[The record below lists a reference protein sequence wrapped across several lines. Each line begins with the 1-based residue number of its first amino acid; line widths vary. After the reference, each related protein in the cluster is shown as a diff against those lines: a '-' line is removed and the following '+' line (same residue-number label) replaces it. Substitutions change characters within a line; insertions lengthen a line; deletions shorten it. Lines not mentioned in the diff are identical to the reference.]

1 MKYRMT
7 KRLLAALLCACLLVT
22 SLPLQALAAVDVT
35 KGNSAQENA
44 QLLQQLEALT
54 GGESEA
60 AAALA
65 TMRDLGLVNEN
76 GNLLQTRTVTLD
88 GQEMTLDQVCDYLE
102 TCKEEDLD
110 KMVEVDGTQVTLE
123 NLATMMAIEAEID
136 RVRETYFSGETPD
149 LTEEQQAALE
159 SLANQLETQGIT
171 LYNPDALTFPSGVD
185 HGARVSVQVSG
196 TDVTTNTDGSVTVP
210 NSAATLTATFSL
222 AAAAKTDV
230 TFQVRTLDGS
240 TVKGTNYTA
249 VEKTVTI
256 PTGETS
262 ATVEISLLKED
273 NTWTNDNLWSGDKVF
288 YLQANNITG
297 ALFAGDTHS
306 LTQAVRIQDTSISAD
321 SFLTSV
327 DTYAYDSGSDV
338 NVWTKIPGEYSFE
351 VYHDD
356 EKYFL
361 KHSVTQAK
369 MSWRVP
375 TLGISVGDNR
385 ETLMRPDT
393 VYYIDTG
400 VDAESRA
407 ATEQYHAIRMNGVI
421 QASSHVGYDLQNA
434 ELTDVNDFKAWESKV
449 SGFKFLSGSNKNTSL
464 SGELTWDL
472 PQDLSQRSEIAQTI
486 ADGEIEAANWIIAYP
501 AMNHNGFHSYSDLG
515 SISASATMYFY
526 DKLPPE
532 VESVTVD
539 TDSLYTAQDVVPVTA
554 TFAEAVK
561 VSGNETLVIND
572 KSCKV
577 QESAG
582 TITRTVTF
590 LYEVQAAESSSLK
603 IGNLSS
609 FTDVSGNSGTA
620 VNLNRTV
627 ADVIDT
633 NIPHWAALTNVTTDA
648 ENGAY
653 APGVTTGTLTVTL
666 HEDEDVRSWLTQA
679 GATDPND
686 KLEGAY
692 AEYSR
697 STVLGASMDGG
708 KTIIP
713 LYIAPDGG
721 QMVGKLEFP
730 VSTEDDVTHVVEFFE
745 LQDGNP
751 ITSGEGED
759 AKPVPFFGIYTSFV
773 AQQAVFLGEGDVT
786 FTTPAD
792 WPEDGQRV
800 FGDQLTAP
808 FTLSF
813 TVVDQE
819 ATWKDTSKVT
829 IRDSEGKLVDEDAH
843 FLWESSNPQVATI
856 NEKGEIT
863 ILTNGAVSFTL
874 TALNGNV
881 EKAPADPPQEATTYA
896 YTYATPEILV
906 GVGNSPFLTVPEY
919 LRTTT
924 VRGGQPA
931 TVLWSSNLTEKN
943 RDNAT
948 GEEEPDSVETTFTL
962 TLYNA
967 GQFDE
972 SAGGPNEDAQGEAL
986 DPVVSSMKD
995 VKSSALIPASK
1006 IPYANGQPYYVT
1018 ISATDNATGKP
1029 YTSWAKIEVQSPPAV
1044 VELARPSS
1052 LYITDEV
1059 GTLPLTW
1066 SLANFNGDGREFRLV
1081 ITNNTTSA
1089 VQGNDVNAENQSG
1102 SFTMNIA
1109 DVTNGYRDTYTVEVA
1124 AKNATD
1130 STWSYDSFVLYV
1142 YNRAALQQF
1151 VVDGED
1157 RTNGSAITLS
1167 NGEKEYIQKL
1177 IDSQN
1182 STAAQQ
1188 AVWDTGRDISLTADV
1203 SMDPDK
1209 PWLEVPDQFVWSA
1222 EDTTAAS
1229 GTGQTHAT
1237 LNYQQGALYED
1248 ITRYQRTSYG
1258 PTAEFR
1264 LSGLSDG
1271 TTKVTAE
1278 HVNTGTV
1285 AELIVNVDT
1294 LQDKLF
1300 LFQFTPAVETTL
1312 RYTNGDGVQKEAT
1325 SMADGRAAIYEENG
1339 IQGDVYL
1346 ESQQGD
1352 TEYFGTLYNENLVS
1366 SEKDSTQLELYPVN
1380 YMTLR
1385 KAAQVPIYLKKPDG
1399 TPYLGQVTVHGGVYL
1414 NDAYA
1419 PDARLDTDDGQ
1430 GYDGKEGYTV
1440 NLAQDNGAHTFVFD
1454 MTQFSTEGRNVSTEP
1469 VDASDNLQ
1477 FVFQMEA
1484 EGYAILAMKIGL
1496 FGQLSFQGAVRF
1508 LNAIGEAQAKVGYK
1522 IDFLGEVG
1530 IEFLIKFL
1538 FITYERVLWSQ
1549 KIEIP
1554 SIQDNN
1560 WTAIEKYWEEV
1571 QQGNSGNEYEIITPG
1586 ETQQASL
1593 AASQQPE
1600 LLAADSST
1608 GVALYGAPSTATLE
1622 RKASS
1627 WAGTASTAPMARRTT
1642 TSA

>member
-1 MKYRMT
+1 
-7 KRLLAALLCACLLVT
+7 
-22 SLPLQALAAVDVT
+22 
-35 KGNSAQENA
+35 
-44 QLLQQLEALT
+44 
-54 GGESEA
+54 
-60 AAALA
+60 
-65 TMRDLGLVNEN
+65 
-76 GNLLQTRTVTLD
+76 
-88 GQEMTLDQVCDYLE
+88 
-102 TCKEEDLD
+102 
-110 KMVEVDGTQVTLE
+110 
-123 NLATMMAIEAEID
+123 
-136 RVRETYFSGETPD
+136 
-149 LTEEQQAALE
+149 
-159 SLANQLETQGIT
+159 
-171 LYNPDALTFPSGVD
+171 
-185 HGARVSVQVSG
+185 
-196 TDVTTNTDGSVTVP
+196 
-210 NSAATLTATFSL
+210 
-222 AAAAKTDV
+222 
-230 TFQVRTLDGS
+230 
-240 TVKGTNYTA
+240 
-249 VEKTVTI
+249 
-256 PTGETS
+256 
-262 ATVEISLLKED
+262 
-273 NTWTNDNLWSGDKVF
+273 
-288 YLQANNITG
+288 
-297 ALFAGDTHS
+297 
-306 LTQAVRIQDTSISAD
+306 
-321 SFLTSV
+321 
-327 DTYAYDSGSDV
+327 
-338 NVWTKIPGEYSFE
+338 
-351 VYHDD
+351 
-356 EKYFL
+356 
-361 KHSVTQAK
+361 
-369 MSWRVP
+369 
-375 TLGISVGDNR
+375 
-385 ETLMRPDT
+385 
-393 VYYIDTG
+393 
-400 VDAESRA
+400 
-407 ATEQYHAIRMNGVI
+407 
-421 QASSHVGYDLQNA
+421 
-434 ELTDVNDFKAWESKV
+434 
-449 SGFKFLSGSNKNTSL
+449 
-464 SGELTWDL
+464 
-472 PQDLSQRSEIAQTI
+472 
-486 ADGEIEAANWIIAYP
+486 
-501 AMNHNGFHSYSDLG
+501 
-515 SISASATMYFY
+515 
-526 DKLPPE
+526 
-532 VESVTVD
+532 
-539 TDSLYTAQDVVPVTA
+539 
-554 TFAEAVK
+554 
-561 VSGNETLVIND
+561 
-572 KSCKV
+572 
-577 QESAG
+577 
-582 TITRTVTF
+582 
-590 LYEVQAAESSSLK
+590 
-603 IGNLSS
+603 
-609 FTDVSGNSGTA
+609 
-620 VNLNRTV
+620 
-627 ADVIDT
+627 
-633 NIPHWAALTNVTTDA
+633 
-648 ENGAY
+648 
-653 APGVTTGTLTVTL
+653 
-666 HEDEDVRSWLTQA
+666 
-679 GATDPND
+679 
-686 KLEGAY
+686 
-692 AEYSR
+692 
-697 STVLGASMDGG
+697 MDGG

-713 LYIAPDGG
+713 LYIAPDGS

-730 VSTEDDVTHVVEFFE
+730 VSTEESVTHVVEFFE

-773 AQQAVFLGEGDVT
+773 AQQAVILGEGGVT

-792 WPEDGQRV
+792 WPEDSQRV

-813 TVVDQE
+813 TVVDQS

-829 IRDSEGKLVDEDAH
+829 IRDSEGKLVNEDAH

-881 EKAPADPPQEATTYA
+881 EKTPADPPQEATTYA

-906 GVGNSPFLTVPEY
+906 GVGNSPFLTVPES

-948 GEEEPDSVETTFTL
+948 GVEEPDSVETTFTL
-962 TLYNA
+962 TLYKA

-972 SAGGPNEDAQGEAL
+972 SAGKPNEDAQGVAL

-995 VKSSALIPASK
+995 VKSSALIPADK
-1006 IPYANGQPYYVT
+1006 IPYANGEPYYVT
-1018 ISATDNATGKP
+1018 ISTTDNATGKP

-1059 GTLPLTW
+1059 DTLPLTW
-1066 SLANFNGDGREFRLV
+1066 SLANFNGDGKEFRLV

-1089 VQGNDVNAENQSG
+1089 VQGTGVNAENQSG

-1109 DVTNGYRDTYTVEVA
+1109 DVANEYRDTYTVEVA

-1142 YNRAALQQF
+1142 YDRAALQQL
-1151 VVDGED
+1151 VVDGKD
-1157 RTNGSAITLS
+1157 TANGSAITLS
-1167 NGEKEYIQKL
+1167 NGEKEYIQGL

-1209 PWLEVPDQFVWSA
+1209 PWLEVPDQFAWSA

-1325 SMADGRAAIYEENG
+1325 SMADGRAAIYEESG

-1419 PDARLDTDDGQ
+1419 PDARLDTDDG
-1430 GYDGKEGYTV
+1430 KEGYTV
-1440 NLAQDNGAHTFVFD
+1440 NLAQDNGAHTLDIVVTSGD
-1454 MTQFSTEGRNVSTEP
+1454 KTHTYRVEITRPSTGGGTGGGGSTRYPITVPEEDHGTVSVSP
-1469 VDASDNLQ
+1469 SRASSGQTVTITVTPD
-1477 FVFQMEA
+1477 
-1484 EGYAILAMKIGL
+1484 EGY
-1496 FGQLSFQGAVRF
+1496 
-1508 LNAIGEAQAKVGYK
+1508 KVGSVTVKRPNGSTVPVTGQGNGKY
-1522 IDFLGEVG
+1522 IFTMPSGGVTVDVT
-1530 IEFLIKFL
+1530 
-1538 FITYERVLWSQ
+1538 FIPEDWPFVDVTEDKWYYDAV
-1549 KIEIP
+1549 
-1554 SIQDNN
+1554 
-1560 WTAIEKYWEEV
+1560 AYV
-1571 QQGNSGNEYEIITPG
+1571 YQQGIMVGMSETTFEPNTTVNRTQVVQMLYNLEGQPQVSGDSGFSDIRDDQWYAKAVAWASANDVMAGYEDGTFRPTRAVTREEFAQILYNYAKCKG
-1586 ETQQASL
+1586 CGLSAS
-1593 AASQQPE
+1593 
-1600 LLAADSST
+1600 ADLGKFPDS
-1608 GVALYGAPSTATLE
+1608 GQV
-1622 RKASS
+1622 SS
-1627 WAGTASTAPMARRTT
+1627 WAETALGWANGNGLINGHDDGRLDPKGSTIRAQAASILMNFDKGFAQEG
-1642 TSA
+1642 

>member
-1 MKYRMT
+1 M
-7 KRLLAALLCACLLVT
+7 
-22 SLPLQALAAVDVT
+22 
-35 KGNSAQENA
+35 
-44 QLLQQLEALT
+44 
-54 GGESEA
+54 
-60 AAALA
+60 
-65 TMRDLGLVNEN
+65 
-76 GNLLQTRTVTLD
+76 
-88 GQEMTLDQVCDYLE
+88 
-102 TCKEEDLD
+102 
-110 KMVEVDGTQVTLE
+110 
-123 NLATMMAIEAEID
+123 
-136 RVRETYFSGETPD
+136 
-149 LTEEQQAALE
+149 
-159 SLANQLETQGIT
+159 
-171 LYNPDALTFPSGVD
+171 
-185 HGARVSVQVSG
+185 
-196 TDVTTNTDGSVTVP
+196 
-210 NSAATLTATFSL
+210 
-222 AAAAKTDV
+222 
-230 TFQVRTLDGS
+230 
-240 TVKGTNYTA
+240 
-249 VEKTVTI
+249 
-256 PTGETS
+256 
-262 ATVEISLLKED
+262 
-273 NTWTNDNLWSGDKVF
+273 
-288 YLQANNITG
+288 
-297 ALFAGDTHS
+297 
-306 LTQAVRIQDTSISAD
+306 
-321 SFLTSV
+321 
-327 DTYAYDSGSDV
+327 
-338 NVWTKIPGEYSFE
+338 
-351 VYHDD
+351 
-356 EKYFL
+356 
-361 KHSVTQAK
+361 
-369 MSWRVP
+369 
-375 TLGISVGDNR
+375 
-385 ETLMRPDT
+385 
-393 VYYIDTG
+393 
-400 VDAESRA
+400 
-407 ATEQYHAIRMNGVI
+407 
-421 QASSHVGYDLQNA
+421 
-434 ELTDVNDFKAWESKV
+434 
-449 SGFKFLSGSNKNTSL
+449 
-464 SGELTWDL
+464 
-472 PQDLSQRSEIAQTI
+472 
-486 ADGEIEAANWIIAYP
+486 
-501 AMNHNGFHSYSDLG
+501 
-515 SISASATMYFY
+515 
-526 DKLPPE
+526 
-532 VESVTVD
+532 
-539 TDSLYTAQDVVPVTA
+539 
-554 TFAEAVK
+554 
-561 VSGNETLVIND
+561 
-572 KSCKV
+572 
-577 QESAG
+577 
-582 TITRTVTF
+582 
-590 LYEVQAAESSSLK
+590 
-603 IGNLSS
+603 
-609 FTDVSGNSGTA
+609 

-666 HEDEDVRSWLTQA
+666 HEDEDVRSWLTQE

-692 AEYSR
+692 AEYAC

-713 LYIAPDGG
+713 LYIAPDGS
-721 QMVGKLEFP
+721 QMVGKLEFH
-730 VSTEDDVTHVVEFFE
+730 VSTEESVTHVVEFFE

-751 ITSGEGED
+751 ITSREGED
-759 AKPVPFFGIYTSFV
+759 AKLVPFFGIYTSFV

-792 WPEDGQRV
+792 WPEDSQRV

-813 TVVDQE
+813 TVVDQS

-881 EKAPADPPQEATTYA
+881 EKTPADPTADPPQEATTYA

-906 GVGNSPFLTVPEY
+906 GVGNSPFLTVPGS

-943 RDNAT
+943 RDNAA
-948 GEEEPDSVETTFTL
+948 GVEEPDSVETIFTL
-962 TLYNA
+962 TLYKA
-967 GQFDE
+967 GDFDE
-972 SAGGPNEDAQGEAL
+972 SAGGPIEGAQGEAL

-995 VKSSALIPASK
+995 VKSSALIPASM
-1006 IPYANGQPYYVT
+1006 IPYVDGQPYYVT
-1018 ISATDNATGKP
+1018 ISATDNATGKT

-1059 GTLPLTW
+1059 DTLPLTW
-1066 SLANFNGDGREFRLV
+1066 SLANFNGDGKEFRLV

-1089 VQGNDVNAENQSG
+1089 VQGNDVNAGNQSG

-1130 STWSYDSFVLYV
+1130 STWSYDSFVIYV
-1142 YNRAALQQF
+1142 YDRAALQQF

-1157 RTNGSAITLS
+1157 IANGSAITLS

-1209 PWLEVPDQFVWSA
+1209 PWLEVPDQFAWSA
-1222 EDTTAAS
+1222 EDTTTAS

-1312 RYTNGDGVQKEAT
+1312 RYTNGDGVQKEVT
-1325 SMADGRAAIYEENG
+1325 SMADGRAAIYEESG

-1385 KAAQVPIYLKKPDG
+1385 KAAQVPIYL
-1399 TPYLGQVTVHGGVYL
+1399 
-1414 NDAYA
+1414 
-1419 PDARLDTDDGQ
+1419 
-1430 GYDGKEGYTV
+1430 
-1440 NLAQDNGAHTFVFD
+1440 
-1454 MTQFSTEGRNVSTEP
+1454 S
-1469 VDASDNLQ
+1469 
-1477 FVFQMEA
+1477 
-1484 EGYAILAMKIGL
+1484 
-1496 FGQLSFQGAVRF
+1496 
-1508 LNAIGEAQAKVGYK
+1508 
-1522 IDFLGEVG
+1522 
-1530 IEFLIKFL
+1530 
-1538 FITYERVLWSQ
+1538 
-1549 KIEIP
+1549 
-1554 SIQDNN
+1554 
-1560 WTAIEKYWEEV
+1560 
-1571 QQGNSGNEYEIITPG
+1571 
-1586 ETQQASL
+1586 
-1593 AASQQPE
+1593 
-1600 LLAADSST
+1600 
-1608 GVALYGAPSTATLE
+1608 
-1622 RKASS
+1622 
-1627 WAGTASTAPMARRTT
+1627 
-1642 TSA
+1642 

>member
-1 MKYRMT
+1 M
-7 KRLLAALLCACLLVT
+7 
-22 SLPLQALAAVDVT
+22 
-35 KGNSAQENA
+35 
-44 QLLQQLEALT
+44 
-54 GGESEA
+54 
-60 AAALA
+60 
-65 TMRDLGLVNEN
+65 
-76 GNLLQTRTVTLD
+76 
-88 GQEMTLDQVCDYLE
+88 
-102 TCKEEDLD
+102 
-110 KMVEVDGTQVTLE
+110 
-123 NLATMMAIEAEID
+123 
-136 RVRETYFSGETPD
+136 
-149 LTEEQQAALE
+149 
-159 SLANQLETQGIT
+159 
-171 LYNPDALTFPSGVD
+171 
-185 HGARVSVQVSG
+185 
-196 TDVTTNTDGSVTVP
+196 
-210 NSAATLTATFSL
+210 
-222 AAAAKTDV
+222 
-230 TFQVRTLDGS
+230 
-240 TVKGTNYTA
+240 
-249 VEKTVTI
+249 
-256 PTGETS
+256 
-262 ATVEISLLKED
+262 
-273 NTWTNDNLWSGDKVF
+273 
-288 YLQANNITG
+288 
-297 ALFAGDTHS
+297 
-306 LTQAVRIQDTSISAD
+306 
-321 SFLTSV
+321 
-327 DTYAYDSGSDV
+327 
-338 NVWTKIPGEYSFE
+338 
-351 VYHDD
+351 
-356 EKYFL
+356 
-361 KHSVTQAK
+361 
-369 MSWRVP
+369 
-375 TLGISVGDNR
+375 
-385 ETLMRPDT
+385 
-393 VYYIDTG
+393 
-400 VDAESRA
+400 
-407 ATEQYHAIRMNGVI
+407 
-421 QASSHVGYDLQNA
+421 
-434 ELTDVNDFKAWESKV
+434 
-449 SGFKFLSGSNKNTSL
+449 
-464 SGELTWDL
+464 
-472 PQDLSQRSEIAQTI
+472 
-486 ADGEIEAANWIIAYP
+486 
-501 AMNHNGFHSYSDLG
+501 
-515 SISASATMYFY
+515 
-526 DKLPPE
+526 
-532 VESVTVD
+532 
-539 TDSLYTAQDVVPVTA
+539 
-554 TFAEAVK
+554 
-561 VSGNETLVIND
+561 
-572 KSCKV
+572 
-577 QESAG
+577 
-582 TITRTVTF
+582 
-590 LYEVQAAESSSLK
+590 
-603 IGNLSS
+603 
-609 FTDVSGNSGTA
+609 

-633 NIPHWAALTNVTTDA
+633 NIPHWAALTAVTTDA

-666 HEDEDVRSWLTQA
+666 HEDEDVRSWLTQE

-697 STVLGASMDGG
+697 STVLGASTDGSE
-708 KTIIP
+708 TIIP

-745 LQDGNP
+745 LQDGKP
-751 ITSGEGED
+751 ITSGEEED

-792 WPEDGQRV
+792 WPEEGQRV

-813 TVVDQE
+813 IVEDQS

-906 GVGNSPFLTVPEY
+906 GVGNSPFLTVPGS

-943 RDNAT
+943 RDNAA
-948 GEEEPDSVETTFTL
+948 GVEDLDSVETIFTL
-962 TLYNA
+962 TLYKA
-967 GQFDE
+967 GDFDE
-972 SAGGPNEDAQGEAL
+972 SAGGPIEDAQGVAL

-995 VKSSALIPASK
+995 VKSSALIPADK
-1006 IPYANGQPYYVT
+1006 IPYNEGKPYYVT

-1059 GTLPLTW
+1059 DTLPLTW
-1066 SLANFNGDGREFRLV
+1066 SLANFNGDGKEFRLV

-1089 VQGNDVNAENQSG
+1089 VQGNDVNAGNQSG

-1142 YNRAALQQF
+1142 YDRAALQQF

-1157 RTNGSAITLS
+1157 TANGSTITLS

-1203 SMDPDK
+1203 SMDPDN
-1209 PWLEVPDQFVWSA
+1209 PWLEVPDQFAWSA
-1222 EDTTAAS
+1222 EDTTTAS

-1325 SMADGRAAIYEENG
+1325 SMADGRAAIYEESG

-1419 PDARLDTDDGQ
+1419 PDARLDTDDG
-1430 GYDGKEGYTV
+1430 KEGYTV
-1440 NLAQDNGAHTFVFD
+1440 NLAQDNGAHTLD
-1454 MTQFSTEGRNVSTEP
+1454 MVVTSGDKTHTYRVEITRPSTGGGTGGGGSTRYPITVPEEDHGTVSVSP
-1469 VDASDNLQ
+1469 SRASSGQTVTITVTPD
-1477 FVFQMEA
+1477 
-1484 EGYAILAMKIGL
+1484 EGY
-1496 FGQLSFQGAVRF
+1496 
-1508 LNAIGEAQAKVGYK
+1508 KVGSVTVKRPNGSTVPVTGQGNGKYT
-1522 IDFLGEVG
+1522 FTMPSGG
-1530 IEFLIKFL
+1530 IAMDVT
-1538 FITYERVLWSQ
+1538 FIPEDWPFVDVTEDKWYYDAV
-1549 KIEIP
+1549 
-1554 SIQDNN
+1554 
-1560 WTAIEKYWEEV
+1560 AYV
-1571 QQGNSGNEYEIITPG
+1571 YQQGIMVGMSETTFEPNTTVNRAQVVQMLYNLEGQPQVSGDSGFSDIRDDQWYAKAVAWASANDVVAGYEDGTFRPTRAVTREEFAQILYNYAKCKG
-1586 ETQQASL
+1586 YDLSAS
-1593 AASQQPE
+1593 
-1600 LLAADSST
+1600 ADLGKFPDS
-1608 GVALYGAPSTATLE
+1608 GQV
-1622 RKASS
+1622 SS
-1627 WAGTASTAPMARRTT
+1627 WAETALGWANGNGLINGHDDGRLDPKGSTIRAQAASILMNFDKGFAQEG
-1642 TSA
+1642 

>member
-1 MKYRMT
+1 M
-7 KRLLAALLCACLLVT
+7 
-22 SLPLQALAAVDVT
+22 
-35 KGNSAQENA
+35 
-44 QLLQQLEALT
+44 
-54 GGESEA
+54 
-60 AAALA
+60 
-65 TMRDLGLVNEN
+65 
-76 GNLLQTRTVTLD
+76 
-88 GQEMTLDQVCDYLE
+88 
-102 TCKEEDLD
+102 
-110 KMVEVDGTQVTLE
+110 
-123 NLATMMAIEAEID
+123 
-136 RVRETYFSGETPD
+136 
-149 LTEEQQAALE
+149 
-159 SLANQLETQGIT
+159 
-171 LYNPDALTFPSGVD
+171 
-185 HGARVSVQVSG
+185 
-196 TDVTTNTDGSVTVP
+196 
-210 NSAATLTATFSL
+210 
-222 AAAAKTDV
+222 
-230 TFQVRTLDGS
+230 
-240 TVKGTNYTA
+240 
-249 VEKTVTI
+249 
-256 PTGETS
+256 
-262 ATVEISLLKED
+262 
-273 NTWTNDNLWSGDKVF
+273 
-288 YLQANNITG
+288 
-297 ALFAGDTHS
+297 
-306 LTQAVRIQDTSISAD
+306 
-321 SFLTSV
+321 
-327 DTYAYDSGSDV
+327 
-338 NVWTKIPGEYSFE
+338 
-351 VYHDD
+351 
-356 EKYFL
+356 
-361 KHSVTQAK
+361 
-369 MSWRVP
+369 
-375 TLGISVGDNR
+375 
-385 ETLMRPDT
+385 
-393 VYYIDTG
+393 
-400 VDAESRA
+400 
-407 ATEQYHAIRMNGVI
+407 
-421 QASSHVGYDLQNA
+421 
-434 ELTDVNDFKAWESKV
+434 
-449 SGFKFLSGSNKNTSL
+449 
-464 SGELTWDL
+464 
-472 PQDLSQRSEIAQTI
+472 
-486 ADGEIEAANWIIAYP
+486 
-501 AMNHNGFHSYSDLG
+501 
-515 SISASATMYFY
+515 
-526 DKLPPE
+526 
-532 VESVTVD
+532 
-539 TDSLYTAQDVVPVTA
+539 
-554 TFAEAVK
+554 
-561 VSGNETLVIND
+561 
-572 KSCKV
+572 
-577 QESAG
+577 
-582 TITRTVTF
+582 
-590 LYEVQAAESSSLK
+590 
-603 IGNLSS
+603 
-609 FTDVSGNSGTA
+609 
-620 VNLNRTV
+620 
-627 ADVIDT
+627 IDT
-633 NIPHWAALTNVTTDA
+633 NIPHWAALTAVTTDA

-666 HEDEDVRSWLTQA
+666 HEDEDVRSWLTQE

-697 STVLGASMDGG
+697 STVLGASTDGSE
-708 KTIIP
+708 TIIP

-745 LQDGNP
+745 LQDGKP
-751 ITSGEGED
+751 ITSGEEED

-792 WPEDGQRV
+792 WPEEGQRV

-813 TVVDQE
+813 IVEDQS

-906 GVGNSPFLTVPEY
+906 GVGNSPFLTVPES

-962 TLYNA
+962 TLYKA
-967 GQFDE
+967 GDFDE
-972 SAGGPNEDAQGEAL
+972 SAGGPNEDAQGVAL

-995 VKSSALIPASK
+995 VKSSALIPADK
-1006 IPYANGQPYYVT
+1006 IPYANGKPYYVT

-1059 GTLPLTW
+1059 GTLSLTW

-1089 VQGNDVNAENQSG
+1089 VQGTDVNAENQSG

-1109 DVTNGYRDTYTVEVA
+1109 DVANEYRDTYTVEVA

-1142 YNRAALQQF
+1142 YDRAALQQF
-1151 VVDGED
+1151 VVDGKD
-1157 RTNGSAITLS
+1157 TANGSAITLS

-1209 PWLEVPDQFVWSA
+1209 PWLEVPDQFAWSA

-1325 SMADGRAAIYEENG
+1325 SMADGRAAIYEESG

-1419 PDARLDTDDGQ
+1419 PDARLDTDDG
-1430 GYDGKEGYTV
+1430 KEGYTV
-1440 NLAQDNGAHTFVFD
+1440 NLAQDNGAHTLDIVVTSGD
-1454 MTQFSTEGRNVSTEP
+1454 KTHTYRVEITRPSTGGGTGGGGSTRYPITLPEEDHGTVSVSP
-1469 VDASDNLQ
+1469 SRASSGQTVTITVTPD
-1477 FVFQMEA
+1477 
-1484 EGYAILAMKIGL
+1484 EGY
-1496 FGQLSFQGAVRF
+1496 
-1508 LNAIGEAQAKVGYK
+1508 KVGSVTVKRPNGSTVPVTGQGNGKY
-1522 IDFLGEVG
+1522 IFTMPSGGVTVDVT
-1530 IEFLIKFL
+1530 
-1538 FITYERVLWSQ
+1538 FIPEDWPFVDVTEDKWYYDAV
-1549 KIEIP
+1549 
-1554 SIQDNN
+1554 
-1560 WTAIEKYWEEV
+1560 AYV
-1571 QQGNSGNEYEIITPG
+1571 YQQGIMVGMSETTFEPNTTVNRAQVVQMLYNLEGQPQVSGDSGFSDIRDGQWYAKAVAWASANDVVAGYEDGTFRPTRAVTREEFAQILYNYAKCKG
-1586 ETQQASL
+1586 YGLSAS
-1593 AASQQPE
+1593 
-1600 LLAADSST
+1600 ADL
-1608 GVALYGAPSTATLE
+1608 GKFPDAGQV
-1622 RKASS
+1622 SS
-1627 WAGTASTAPMARRTT
+1627 WAETALGWANGNGLINGHDDGRLDPKGSTIRAQAASILMNFDKGFAQEG
-1642 TSA
+1642 

>member
-1 MKYRMT
+1 M
-7 KRLLAALLCACLLVT
+7 
-22 SLPLQALAAVDVT
+22 
-35 KGNSAQENA
+35 
-44 QLLQQLEALT
+44 
-54 GGESEA
+54 
-60 AAALA
+60 
-65 TMRDLGLVNEN
+65 
-76 GNLLQTRTVTLD
+76 
-88 GQEMTLDQVCDYLE
+88 
-102 TCKEEDLD
+102 
-110 KMVEVDGTQVTLE
+110 
-123 NLATMMAIEAEID
+123 
-136 RVRETYFSGETPD
+136 
-149 LTEEQQAALE
+149 
-159 SLANQLETQGIT
+159 
-171 LYNPDALTFPSGVD
+171 
-185 HGARVSVQVSG
+185 
-196 TDVTTNTDGSVTVP
+196 
-210 NSAATLTATFSL
+210 
-222 AAAAKTDV
+222 
-230 TFQVRTLDGS
+230 
-240 TVKGTNYTA
+240 
-249 VEKTVTI
+249 
-256 PTGETS
+256 
-262 ATVEISLLKED
+262 
-273 NTWTNDNLWSGDKVF
+273 
-288 YLQANNITG
+288 
-297 ALFAGDTHS
+297 
-306 LTQAVRIQDTSISAD
+306 
-321 SFLTSV
+321 
-327 DTYAYDSGSDV
+327 
-338 NVWTKIPGEYSFE
+338 
-351 VYHDD
+351 
-356 EKYFL
+356 
-361 KHSVTQAK
+361 
-369 MSWRVP
+369 
-375 TLGISVGDNR
+375 
-385 ETLMRPDT
+385 
-393 VYYIDTG
+393 
-400 VDAESRA
+400 
-407 ATEQYHAIRMNGVI
+407 
-421 QASSHVGYDLQNA
+421 
-434 ELTDVNDFKAWESKV
+434 
-449 SGFKFLSGSNKNTSL
+449 
-464 SGELTWDL
+464 
-472 PQDLSQRSEIAQTI
+472 
-486 ADGEIEAANWIIAYP
+486 
-501 AMNHNGFHSYSDLG
+501 
-515 SISASATMYFY
+515 
-526 DKLPPE
+526 
-532 VESVTVD
+532 
-539 TDSLYTAQDVVPVTA
+539 
-554 TFAEAVK
+554 
-561 VSGNETLVIND
+561 
-572 KSCKV
+572 
-577 QESAG
+577 
-582 TITRTVTF
+582 
-590 LYEVQAAESSSLK
+590 
-603 IGNLSS
+603 
-609 FTDVSGNSGTA
+609 

-633 NIPHWAALTNVTTDA
+633 NIPHWAALTSVTTDA

-666 HEDEDVRSWLTQA
+666 HEDEDVRSWLTQE

-713 LYIAPDGG
+713 LYIAPDGS

-773 AQQAVFLGEGDVT
+773 AQQAVILGEGDVT

-813 TVVDQE
+813 TVVDQS

-881 EKAPADPPQEATTYA
+881 EKTPADPPQEATTYA

-906 GVGNSPFLTVPEY
+906 GVGNSPFLTVPES

-943 RDNAT
+943 RDNAA
-948 GEEEPDSVETTFTL
+948 GVEEPDSVETIFTL
-962 TLYNA
+962 TLYKA
-967 GQFDE
+967 GDFDE
-972 SAGGPNEDAQGEAL
+972 SAGGPKEGAQGEAL

-995 VKSSALIPASK
+995 VKSSALIPASM
-1006 IPYANGQPYYVT
+1006 IPYANGQPYYVA

-1059 GTLPLTW
+1059 DTLPLTW
-1066 SLANFNGDGREFRLV
+1066 SLANFNGDGKGFRLV

-1089 VQGNDVNAENQSG
+1089 VQGTGVNAENQSG

-1109 DVTNGYRDTYTVEVA
+1109 DVANGYRDTYTVEGAV
-1124 AKNATD
+1124 KNATD

-1142 YNRAALQQF
+1142 YDRVALQQL

-1157 RTNGSAITLS
+1157 TANGSTITLS
-1167 NGEKEYIQKL
+1167 NGEEAYIKGL
-1177 IDSQN
+1177 VDSQN
-1182 STAAQQ
+1182 STEAQQ

-1209 PWLEVPDQFVWSA
+1209 PWLEVPDQFAWSA
-1222 EDTTAAS
+1222 EDTTTAS

-1312 RYTNGDGVQKEAT
+1312 RYTNGDGVQKEVT
-1325 SMADGRAAIYEENG
+1325 SMADGRAAIYEESG

-1419 PDARLDTDDGQ
+1419 PDARLDTDDG
-1430 GYDGKEGYTV
+1430 KEGYTV
-1440 NLAQDNGAHTFVFD
+1440 NLAQDNGAHTLDIVVTSGD
-1454 MTQFSTEGRNVSTEP
+1454 KTHTYRVEITRPSTGGGTGGGGSTRYPITVPEEDHGTVSVSP
-1469 VDASDNLQ
+1469 SRASSGQTVTITVTPD
-1477 FVFQMEA
+1477 
-1484 EGYAILAMKIGL
+1484 EGY
-1496 FGQLSFQGAVRF
+1496 
-1508 LNAIGEAQAKVGYK
+1508 KVGSVTVKRPNGSTVPVTGQGNGKYTFTMPSGGVTV
-1522 IDFLGEVG
+1522 DVT
-1530 IEFLIKFL
+1530 
-1538 FITYERVLWSQ
+1538 FIPEDWPFVDVTEDKWYYDAV
-1549 KIEIP
+1549 
-1554 SIQDNN
+1554 
-1560 WTAIEKYWEEV
+1560 AYV
-1571 QQGNSGNEYEIITPG
+1571 YQQGIMVGMSETTFEPNTTVNRAQVVQMLYNLVGQPQVSGDSGFSDIRDGQWYAKAVAWVSANDVVAGYEDGTFRPTRAVTREEFAQILYNYAKCKG
-1586 ETQQASL
+1586 YGLSAS
-1593 AASQQPE
+1593 
-1600 LLAADSST
+1600 ADLSKFPDA
-1608 GVALYGAPSTATLE
+1608 GQV
-1622 RKASS
+1622 SS
-1627 WAGTASTAPMARRTT
+1627 WAETALGWANGNGLINGHDDGRLDPKGSTIRAQAASILMNFDKGFAQEG
-1642 TSA
+1642 